1 MPNRL
6 SEKEKE
12 EELYLRKGARIVADR
27 TLRAHA
33 DGPRRPGPLADS
45 AAGESQRNRELT
57 ELQDAILGT
66 NPDER
71 VPEVD
76 PDVLRDV
83 GRGKDAL
90 NAMRHEPLA
99 RIGFGEINRFL
110 TSRNLRLLDL
120 PAPPAGPL
128 FAPPAP
134 PPPMPAPVPP
144 AQSGGG
150 RRRRATRKRKSR
162 RGRKR
167 ARLNKRRARK
177 TRGVSKARR
186 TRPRTRRSRRP

>member
-1 MPNRL
+1 MSPTEIQAEHDRR
-6 SEKEKE
+6 E
-12 EELYLRKGARIVADR
+12 GARKLAHLI
-27 TLRAHA
+27 LRAHA
-33 DGPRRPGPLADS
+33 DGPRRPGPQADS
-45 AAGESQRNRELT
+45 DAGQSQRNRELT

-90 NAMRHEPLA
+90 NAMREAPRLA
-99 RIGFGEINRFL
+99 TIGFGKINRFL
-110 TSRNLRLLDL
+110 TSRNLSLLDL
-120 PAPPAGPL
+120 PATSVGDSVATPL
-128 FAPPAP
+128 PTA
-134 PPPMPAPVPP
+134 PMPAPTSAP
-144 AQSGGG
+144 QLGGG
-150 RRRRATRKRKSR
+150 RRRRTTRKRKSR

-186 TRPRTRRSRRP
+186 TRRRTRRSRRP